1 MYVLQPLSNEILGK
15 NIMNKLLVAITIAI
29 AALMFWP
36 ELKQLGQ
43 MINSD
48 GYYDEQGNPAVA
60 IVVANH
66 CAEPCVKAERYL
78 RAHNVPY
85 KKIDLNSFGK
95 VTDAEDLAGLERPNR
110 IPFLAVGQ
118 YQASTFNPGV
128 YSSYLASS
136 FGEQYMTATEKK
148 IYRRHFYEDGRP
160 KIVMYGTDWCGVC
173 KTLRKQFAVNNINYL
188 DYDVEKPAKQQWLLD
203 TLGIYGYPTIYIG
216 YKRLKHGTYQE
227 VIQEL

>member
-1 MYVLQPLSNEILGK
+1 
-15 NIMNKLLVAITIAI
+15 MNKLLVAVTLTL
-29 AALMFWP
+29 AASMFWP

-43 MINSD
+43 MISSD

-60 IVVANH
+60 LVVADR
-66 CAEPCVKAERYL
+66 CAEPCVKAEQYL
-78 RAHNVPY
+78 RVHDVPY
-85 KKIDLNSFGK
+85 KKINLDSFNKGN
-95 VTDAEDLAGLERPNR
+95 DSEDLDGLERPNR
-110 IPFLAVGQ
+110 IPFFAVGQ
-118 YQASTFNPGV
+118 YKTSNFNSGV
-128 YSSYLASS
+128 YSSYLARS

-173 KTLRKQFAVNNINYL
+173 KTLRKQFATNNINYL

-203 TLGIYGYPTIYIG
+203 ALGIYGYPTIYIG
-216 YKRLKHGTYQE
+216 YKRLKRGTYQE